1 MYREPSEAE
10 LDRIWAEVDGLVRRP
25 KELGFWR
32 RYWPWML
39 IPGVVTFVILA
50 VMAISIN
57 ESNQGMTAPFTYQ
70 MD

>member
-1 MYREPSEAE
+1 MSRESSQAE
-10 LDRIWAEVDGLVRRP
+10 LDRIWAEVDGLVRQP
-25 KELGFWR
+25 PELGFWR

-57 ESNQGMTAPFTYQ
+57 EANQGMTAPFTYQ